1 MIDTARSRRLI
12 EIPLSLILITALL
25 FLLPRLL
32 TGSAFSVINDR
43 ISTFAT
49 VFLGIFI
56 EAAPFLFLGT
66 LASGLVEIYLDRDTA
81 VRLMPKHV
89 LLSAFAGS
97 FLGLFFPVCECGI
110 VPLVRRL
117 FRKGF
122 PIPAGIAFLLS
133 APILNPIVMVST
145 ATAFGIGRVLLLRIG
160 ISVFIA
166 IITGLVFSVAKTPWE
181 ILRPTAWITAQEVE
195 PSTVEHK
202 KTIWEEIRRVFLIS
216 SDEFFEIGRFLVI
229 GSFVAAGMQ
238 TFIPQATLLSIG
250 NGPLTSILVMV
261 AMAVILSI
269 CSTVD
274 AFVALS
280 FASTFSLG
288 SILAFL
294 TFGPMVDVKSIFLY
308 LRVFRKRTV
317 LYLVLLPLIM
327 SVLAGLIINF
337 YLAG

>member
-294 TFGPMVDVKSIFLY
+294 TFGPMVDIKSIFLY

>member
-133 APILNPIVMVST
+133 APVLNPIVMVST

>member
-195 PSTVEHK
+195 PSTGEHK

-294 TFGPMVDVKSIFLY
+294 TFGPMVDIKSIFLY
-308 LRVFRKRTV
+308 LQVFRKRTV

>member
-1 MIDTARSRRLI
+1 MINTARSRRLI

-202 KTIWEEIRRVFLIS
+202 KTIWEEIRRVLLIS

-238 TFIPQATLLSIG
+238 TFIPQAILLSIG

-294 TFGPMVDVKSIFLY
+294 TFGPMVDIKSIFLY